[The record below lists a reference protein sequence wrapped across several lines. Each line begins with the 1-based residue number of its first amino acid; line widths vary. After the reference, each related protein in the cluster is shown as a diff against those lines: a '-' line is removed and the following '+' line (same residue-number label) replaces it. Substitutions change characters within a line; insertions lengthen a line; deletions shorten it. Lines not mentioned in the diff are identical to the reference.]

1 MLPPAPLIHSGKVR
15 DSYQLD
21 DGHLLMVS
29 SDRLSAFDVVLP
41 TAIPGKGIV
50 LTQLSRFWFGQTAGL
65 IGNHLTSR
73 RVSDLGWSAEL
84 TDALEAR
91 SMIVRTA
98 ARIPVECVIRGY
110 LAGSGWS
117 EYRETGQIAGHS
129 LPAGLTIGSQLPQPI
144 FTPARKHDTG
154 HDQPITVPQLRS
166 DIGTEQADRLESISL
181 AIYQLAADLSRQ
193 RGVIVADTKFEFG
206 FIDGQLCLIDELLTP
221 DSSRFWDLATWQP
234 GQEPMSWDK
243 QFVRNWLL
251 ITDWDREPPGP
262 ALPPEIAAETTA
274 RYLEAYE
281 RITGLKLLER
291 DSGPRQGVPA

>member
-1 MLPPAPLIHSGKVR
+1 MSSPPPTMLPPAPLIHSGKVR

-98 ARIPVECVIRGY
+98 ARIPVIWPDPDGVNT
-110 LAGSGWS
+110 AK
-117 EYRETGQIAGHS
+117 
-129 LPAGLTIGSQLPQPI
+129 P
-144 FTPARKHDTG
+144 
-154 HDQPITVPQLRS
+154 VRS
-166 DIGTEQADRLESISL
+166 PVTRC
-181 AIYQLAADLSRQ
+181 RQ
-193 RGVIVADTKFEFG
+193 V
-206 FIDGQLCLIDELLTP
+206 
-221 DSSRFWDLATWQP
+221 
-234 GQEPMSWDK
+234 
-243 QFVRNWLL
+243 
-251 ITDWDREPPGP
+251 
-262 ALPPEIAAETTA
+262 
-274 RYLEAYE
+274 
-281 RITGLKLLER
+281 
-291 DSGPRQGVPA
+291 